1 MIENSAD
8 HSQFYV
14 HKDIY
19 CVPRVIWKVVERP
32 SISQEL
38 GQVSKYRNATPNKLI
53 LKNRKGVVLGN

>member
-19 CVPRVIWKVVERP
+19 YVPHVIWKVVERP

-38 GQVSKYRNATPNKLI
+38 GQLSKHRNATPNKLI
-53 LKNRKGVVLGN
+53 LKNRKGIVLGN